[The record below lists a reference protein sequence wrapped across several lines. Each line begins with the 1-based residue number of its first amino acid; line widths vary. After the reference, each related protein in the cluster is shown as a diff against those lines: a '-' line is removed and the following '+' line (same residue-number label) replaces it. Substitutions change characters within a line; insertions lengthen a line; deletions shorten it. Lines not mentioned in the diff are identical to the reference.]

1 MAGNTDVHDRVA
13 RKKQKSLMSDPE
25 EENVSS
31 VVQTA
36 NTAQR
41 CKGPLGLPK
50 QQHKSKGGSSND
62 EDHSS
67 KRQQQNAMVGKQ
79 KQSSQVFFKWC
90 SVTTPIL
97 GHSVSL
103 DDRIIVLGDVI
114 SAKDVCSKYCGQ
126 FDVTFCVCV
135 CVGEKVHQIDMSL
148 VSLYLQISSNLI
160 ANPTCMLD
168 GERTK

>member
-1 MAGNTDVHDRVA
+1 MAGNTDVPA
-13 RKKQKSLMSDPE
+13 RKKQKNLLSDPE
-25 EENVSS
+25 EVNVSS
-31 VVQTA
+31 VVRTV

-41 CKGPLGLPK
+41 SKGPLELP
-50 QQHKSKGGSSND
+50 QQQQKRTGGSSNV

-97 GHSVSL
+97 GHSVTL

-114 SAKDVCSKYCGQ
+114 SAKDVCFKYCGQ
-126 FDVTFCVCV
+126 FDVTCCCVFV
-135 CVGEKVHQIDMSL
+135 CWCKS
-148 VSLYLQISSNLI
+148 SSN
-160 ANPTCMLD
+160 
-168 GERTK
+168 